1 MDWLFLARAVAKAL
15 VLPPAGPL
23 LLAVAGLVLAR
34 RAPRAGRALTWI
46 GIGTLL
52 LLSLPIVA
60 AWLARPFDRA
70 PFTPGEAQG
79 AQAIVILGGG
89 TRRNEPEYGGDTL
102 GRLTL
107 ERVRYGAQV
116 AKATSLPVLVSG
128 GSTFGAES
136 TEAALMRSALQQE
149 YGVAVRWAEDAS
161 RNTDENARNSAAL
174 LKRDGID
181 RVVLVA
187 HAIDIPRATAE
198 FAEAGVTTVPAP
210 TGLLS
215 RIGPAPMDFVPSAGA
230 LLLSHD
236 ALYEMLANVAQR
248 LGLI

>member
-1 MDWLFLARAVAKAL
+1 
-15 VLPPAGPL
+15 
-23 LLAVAGLVLAR
+23 
-34 RAPRAGRALTWI
+34 
-46 GIGTLL
+46 
-52 LLSLPIVA
+52 
-60 AWLARPFDRA
+60 
-70 PFTPGEAQG
+70 
-79 AQAIVILGGG
+79 
-89 TRRNEPEYGGDTL
+89 
-102 GRLTL
+102 
-107 ERVRYGAQV
+107 
-116 AKATSLPVLVSG
+116 
-128 GSTFGAES
+128 
-136 TEAALMRSALQQE
+136 
-149 YGVAVRWAEDAS
+149 VAVRWAEDAS

-181 RVVLVA
+181 RIVLVA